1 MMQTVLYLPTTRNKA
16 AAMECALLFIYPNC
30 MHLEHICPNEA
41 DVSPH
46 QASICSESKRTM
58 ISLRSQAVLSSSASP
73 CTPPSHT
80 IVFITVVMS
89 VFCHRAKFPMRKKR
103 PSNSPFSDESDSLLS
118 PPCADS
124 CGFVHFESLIK
135 ILQHF
140 LSHTLED
147 RLHSWIC
154 LKRILHDISH

>member
-1 MMQTVLYLPTTRNKA
+1 MSTITPSISPKTKKLTGTSQIR
-16 AAMECALLFIYPNC
+16 LFWPPITA
-30 MHLEHICPNEA
+30 H
-41 DVSPH
+41 
-46 QASICSESKRTM
+46 
-58 ISLRSQAVLSSSASP
+58 SSAKQ
-73 CTPPSHT
+73 PPDMYCASGIRFPPDSEAQVL

-140 LSHTLED
+140 LSRTLED

>member
-1 MMQTVLYLPTTRNKA
+1 MIGNTYNFEKNVKAYLFFPKGGTCKRSISMK
-16 AAMECALLFIYPNC
+16 MWKDGFEPK
-30 MHLEHICPNEA
+30 LEN
-41 DVSPH
+41 
-46 QASICSESKRTM
+46 QK
-58 ISLRSQAVLSSSASP
+58 
-73 CTPPSHT
+73 
-80 IVFITVVMS
+80 
-89 VFCHRAKFPMRKKR
+89 KKR

-140 LSHTLED
+140 LSRTLED

-154 LKRILHDISH
+154 LKQILHDISH